1 LRSPLETSISNH
13 VYGTNLQDGIK
24 DGNLPERPFHSVSTQ
39 SRSPTSPSESPFHLL
54 PPISRIG
61 RVRKGGKLMNRMA
74 ICFALQGGTILL
86 VFIVALTITDTNYGK
101 EDTVV
106 PPVDLVKTVGEK
118 NAVHA
123 GPGARQGR
131 EGGGEGD
138 DEVTVTGT
146 GPVGEMMSD
155 QSGKKY

>member
-1 LRSPLETSISNH
+1 
-13 VYGTNLQDGIK
+13 
-24 DGNLPERPFHSVSTQ
+24 
-39 SRSPTSPSESPFHLL
+39 
-54 PPISRIG
+54 
-61 RVRKGGKLMNRMA
+61 MNRMA

-86 VFIVALTITDTNYGK
+86 VFIVTLTITDTNYGK
-101 EDTVV
+101 EDTVI

-131 EGGGEGD
+131 EVEAD

-146 GPVGEMMSD
+146 GQEGEMRRD
-155 QSGKKY
+155 ESGKKY

>member
-1 LRSPLETSISNH
+1 
-13 VYGTNLQDGIK
+13 
-24 DGNLPERPFHSVSTQ
+24 
-39 SRSPTSPSESPFHLL
+39 
-54 PPISRIG
+54 
-61 RVRKGGKLMNRMA
+61 MNRMA

-123 GPGARQGR
+123 GPGARLGR
-131 EGGGEGD
+131 RGEGEGD
-138 DEVTVTGT
+138 DEVTVTGNDT
-146 GPVGEMMSD
+146 GQEGEMMND

>member
-1 LRSPLETSISNH
+1 
-13 VYGTNLQDGIK
+13 
-24 DGNLPERPFHSVSTQ
+24 
-39 SRSPTSPSESPFHLL
+39 
-54 PPISRIG
+54 
-61 RVRKGGKLMNRMA
+61 MA

-101 EDTVV
+101 EETVV

-123 GPGARQGR
+123 GAGARQGR
-131 EGGGEGD
+131 EVEGD

-146 GPVGEMMSD
+146 GHADEMMRD

>member
-1 LRSPLETSISNH
+1 
-13 VYGTNLQDGIK
+13 
-24 DGNLPERPFHSVSTQ
+24 
-39 SRSPTSPSESPFHLL
+39 
-54 PPISRIG
+54 
-61 RVRKGGKLMNRMA
+61 MA

-101 EDTVV
+101 EETVV

-118 NAVHA
+118 NAVSA
-123 GPGARQGR
+123 GAGARQGR
-131 EGGGEGD
+131 EGGGEGH

-146 GPVGEMMSD
+146 GQADEMMRD

>member
-1 LRSPLETSISNH
+1 MVRSLTS
-13 VYGTNLQDGIK
+13 
-24 DGNLPERPFHSVSTQ
+24 
-39 SRSPTSPSESPFHLL
+39 
-54 PPISRIG
+54 
-61 RVRKGGKLMNRMA
+61 RMA

-131 EGGGEGD
+131 DGEGD
-138 DEVTVTGT
+138 DEITVTGT
-146 GPVGEMMSD
+146 GQEGEMMSD

>member
-1 LRSPLETSISNH
+1 MAICRSGDFIWYQRRRDSLH
-13 VYGTNLQDGIK
+13 
-24 DGNLPERPFHSVSTQ
+24 RRVSPCPHQ
-39 SRSPTSPSESPFHLL
+39 FKVGKR
-54 PPISRIG
+54 
-61 RVRKGGKLMNRMA
+61 KLMSRMA

-106 PPVDLVKTVGEK
+106 PPIDIVKTVGEK

-123 GPGARQGR
+123 GPGARLGR
-131 EGGGEGD
+131 GGGD
-138 DEVTVTGT
+138 DEVTIAGT
-146 GPVGEMMSD
+146 GQEGEMMND

>member
-1 LRSPLETSISNH
+1 M
-13 VYGTNLQDGIK
+13 
-24 DGNLPERPFHSVSTQ
+24 Q
-39 SRSPTSPSESPFHLL
+39 SKSHTSPSEFPFQPYSP
-54 PPISRIG
+54 IEVG
-61 RVRKGGKLMNRMA
+61 NRKLTNRMA

-118 NAVHA
+118 NAVYA
-123 GPGARQGR
+123 GPGAHR
-131 EGGGEGD
+131 GGEGEGD
-138 DEVTVTGT
+138 DEITVTGT
-146 GPVGEMMSD
+146 GQEGEMMTD

>member
-1 LRSPLETSISNH
+1 
-13 VYGTNLQDGIK
+13 
-24 DGNLPERPFHSVSTQ
+24 
-39 SRSPTSPSESPFHLL
+39 
-54 PPISRIG
+54 
-61 RVRKGGKLMNRMA
+61 MA

>member
-1 LRSPLETSISNH
+1 
-13 VYGTNLQDGIK
+13 
-24 DGNLPERPFHSVSTQ
+24 
-39 SRSPTSPSESPFHLL
+39 
-54 PPISRIG
+54 
-61 RVRKGGKLMNRMA
+61 MA

-101 EDTVV
+101 EETVV

-123 GPGARQGR
+123 GTGARQGR
-131 EGGGEGD
+131 EGQGD

-146 GPVGEMMSD
+146 RQADEMMND